1 MSEARKGALNRS
13 DPDLTGLHTTI
24 PTVTVPEEPNPL
36 PFVRHSSLN
45 PDALERLLA
54 DHPNRPLVDFVVGGA
69 RHGFRLGV
77 RNYKADRLRQ
87 SKNLVS
93 AERHPE
99 ALFKW
104 IDTELRHDRIS
115 GPHLS
120 PPHDH
125 LQIFPVGVVSKKGYD
140 MSTKCRAIFH
150 LSKDFGDGQPSLNAH
165 VDHEDC
171 TIEYD
176 RVSNLVD
183 SCRDLE
189 QHGDAVHLAAVDIVN
204 AHRNVL
210 LCPEEQHLVGFQVTW
225 HDGKPRYFSD
235 RALGFGHARGPRM
248 FDAIVQC
255 MQWILENRIAA
266 AGLRA
271 RVHHLLDD
279 IAIAGASR
287 ADTAA
292 AFDMLKELLAE
303 VGLPMQEAKTV
314 PPTQAMD
321 YLGLTVDTLTRAI
334 RIPDDKR
341 ADLIRRLVQ
350 FTAHRRIRTRDLESM
365 IGKLGFS
372 GVAMPALRPRIN
384 AWYSVLLR
392 AKREGQAWASLSH
405 ELNRSAK
412 TFLAVLQHSATGP
425 HTSFDSF
432 AATPA
437 GCQVSWCT
445 DASGPDGAGG
455 FSLANDEGNPEVFH
469 FPWPRGWACDDD
481 DSSST
486 LQELVAI
493 NAVVQH
499 QAPHCESLAVWTD
512 SSAAVDALAKGRS
525 PNADINKQL
534 NLLLET
540 AAANSC
546 LLVVAWHARSGPA
559 AQIADLMSHNLQ
571 DQLSTVHERGS
582 TLSQAC
588 RRMDSGI
595 PSRLCG
601 HGPPSSWRE
610 L

>member
-45 PDALERLLA
+45 PDALERLLV

-93 AERHPE
+93 AERHPG

-125 LQIFPVGVVSKKGYD
+125 LQMFPVGVVSKKGCD
-140 MSTKCRAIFH
+140 VSTKCRAIFH

-204 AHRNVL
+204 ACRDVL

-235 RALGFGHARGPRM
+235 RALGFGHARGPRI

-255 MQWILENRIAA
+255 TQWILENRIAA

-321 YLGLTVDTLTRAI
+321 YLGLTVDTLSRTI

-341 ADLIRRLVQ
+341 ADLIRRLGQ

-437 GCQVSWCT
+437 GCQASWCT

>member
-171 TIEYD
+171 TIEHD

-204 AHRNVL
+204 ACRDVL

-235 RALGFGHARGPRM
+235 RALGFGHARGPRI

-255 MQWILENRIAA
+255 TQWILENRIAA

-321 YLGLTVDTLTRAI
+321 YLGLTVDTLTRTI

>member
-77 RNYKADRLRQ
+77 RNYKADRPRQ

-189 QHGDAVHLAAVDIVN
+189 QHGDAVHLAAVDIVD
-204 AHRNVL
+204 ACRDVL

-235 RALGFGHARGPRM
+235 RALGFGHARGPRT

-384 AWYSVLLR
+384 AWCSVLLR

>member
-171 TIEYD
+171 TIEHD

-189 QHGDAVHLAAVDIVN
+189 QHGDAVHLAAVDIVD
-204 AHRNVL
+204 AYRNVL

-235 RALGFGHARGPRM
+235 RALGFGHARGPRT

-255 MQWILENRIAA
+255 TQWILENRIAA

-321 YLGLTVDTLTRAI
+321 YLGLTVDTLTRTI

>member
-125 LQIFPVGVVSKKGYD
+125 LQIFPVGVVSKKGHD

-171 TIEYD
+171 TIEHD

-204 AHRNVL
+204 AYRNVL

-235 RALGFGHARGPRM
+235 RALGFGHARGPRI

-321 YLGLTVDTLTRAI
+321 YLGLTVDTLTRTI